1 MKVKWLGHASMLVT
15 SDDGLRV
22 VTDPYTPG
30 AFGLNYA
37 PIDVE
42 ADVVTVSHDHADHN
56 NVPAVKGKPDVVKG
70 GGVHNIRGVA
80 FQGIDCYHD
89 DSSGS
94 QRGTNTTFCFSLDGI
109 RVCHLGDLGHPLRP
123 EDRAQIDYADVLF
136 MPVGGNFTIDASV
149 AAETGRVLSAKVVI
163 PMHYCNKRCP
173 DFPVAG
179 VEEFLTLMAN
189 VRRADGTEVEFHK
202 DSLPDTTEVVV
213 LEPAL
218 YRLQHLSP
226 NRPSERGRYLDQ
238 LEYGNADW
246 WCRYGARYALRVIRK
261 TLYAE
266 PFTFKD
272 AVSPLMGWRVLQEMP
287 EVMTTQF
294 GQ

>member
-1 MKVKWLGHASMLVT
+1 MKVKWLGHASMLLT
-15 SDDGLRV
+15 SSDGLRI

-42 ADVVTVSHDHADHN
+42 ADIVTVSHDHADHN
-56 NVPAVKGKPDVVKG
+56 NVSAVKGKPDVVKG
-70 GGVHNIRGVA
+70 SGVHNVKGIT

-94 QRGTNTTFCFSLDGI
+94 QRGTNTIFCFSLDGI

-123 EDRAQIDYADVLF
+123 EDQAEIGPAEVLL

-149 AAETGRVLSAKVVI
+149 AAETCRVLKPKVVI
-163 PMHYCNKRCP
+163 PMHYRSKRCP

-179 VEEFLTLMAN
+179 VDDFLALMDK
-189 VRRADGTEVEFHK
+189 VRPADGSEVEFDKH
-202 DSLPDTTEVVV
+202 SLPDTTEVVV

-218 YRLQHLSP
+218 
-226 NRPSERGRYLDQ
+226 
-238 LEYGNADW
+238 
-246 WCRYGARYALRVIRK
+246 
-261 TLYAE
+261 
-266 PFTFKD
+266 
-272 AVSPLMGWRVLQEMP
+272 
-287 EVMTTQF
+287 
-294 GQ
+294 